1 MRATRTEM
9 SELKTRL
16 VLAAITVVAMIVISG
31 VNKGDEARGAGRGA
45 GANLLVSSEADGSL
59 QQAPGTAERV
69 IELKARNASWSPDGK
84 RLVFAQGSA
93 LYLAEGP
100 GSTARQVY
108 RAVGLVEAPRFRD
121 DGKRIRF
128 TVKDPQ
134 GNTTRLWEVSGDG
147 SDAHL
152 IRGE

>member
-1 MRATRTEM
+1 M

-69 IELKARNASWSPDGK
+69 IELKAHNASWSPDGK

-108 RAVGLVEAPRFRD
+108 SAAAGLVEAPRFGA

-147 SDAHL
+147 SDARV